1 MNKNEFQNQIS
12 QFIIHDQYDQAF
24 DYLEIYKRKFGKDTF
39 YYLSYSDLLIQIED
53 YDRVIQLMEEA
64 LHHNRKD
71 PLINERLADG
81 YFGKK
86 QYEKAQILYQQCDIN
101 KDNVSALHIRYM
113 LGLCDIKLKQYPQAI
128 SYFED
133 VLLDQPENKKA
144 LYYCGIVYGLENKK
158 VLCNEY
164 LNQYIQLEHIGIY
177 EIVEEFLWLNQLDL
191 AFTFI
196 NKIQDPYKKMEY
208 FIEYYVAE
216 DDMNQAIEIAQDL
229 CNQLPNLAHLDEL
242 ADLYVRNQQDEKAL
256 SLYERIIHMPDD
268 NSISLLQ
275 SIQYHLSAYQRS
287 KNRTYK
293 KYILMHL
300 DDAQKNI
307 DIFLYMFHFAQAM
320 QDKEFSEWFIERKP
334 FFHDIQQEQEYY
346 SLVMRY
352 YLRTHNYED
361 GFNYLRSIDPDS
373 FDDYYKL
380 RVVFEFYLC
389 QFEQVFQHYQ
399 AAMPNGLVAYM
410 AFVSMGLLHKETE
423 ATDFLANFMDY
434 ANDNPDTEDLDI
446 FYELLEDIQDNRSH
460 S

>member
-1 MNKNEFQNQIS
+1 
-12 QFIIHDQYDQAF
+12 
-24 DYLEIYKRKFGKDTF
+24 
-39 YYLSYSDLLIQIED
+39 
-53 YDRVIQLMEEA
+53 
-64 LHHNRKD
+64 
-71 PLINERLADG
+71 
-81 YFGKK
+81 
-86 QYEKAQILYQQCDIN
+86 
-101 KDNVSALHIRYM
+101 
-113 LGLCDIKLKQYPQAI
+113 
-128 SYFED
+128 
-133 VLLDQPENKKA
+133 
-144 LYYCGIVYGLENKK
+144 
-158 VLCNEY
+158 
-164 LNQYIQLEHIGIY
+164 
-177 EIVEEFLWLNQLDL
+177 
-191 AFTFI
+191 
-196 NKIQDPYKKMEY
+196 
-208 FIEYYVAE
+208 
-216 DDMNQAIEIAQDL
+216 
-229 CNQLPNLAHLDEL
+229 
-242 ADLYVRNQQDEKAL
+242 
-256 SLYERIIHMPDD
+256 
-268 NSISLLQ
+268 
-275 SIQYHLSAYQRS
+275 
-287 KNRTYK
+287 
-293 KYILMHL
+293 MHL